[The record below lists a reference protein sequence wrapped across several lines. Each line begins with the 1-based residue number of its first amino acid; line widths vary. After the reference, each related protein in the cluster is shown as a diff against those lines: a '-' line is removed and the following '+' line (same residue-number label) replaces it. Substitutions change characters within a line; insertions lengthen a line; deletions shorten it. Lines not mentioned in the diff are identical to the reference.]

1 MINSHKALLL
11 GFWPILVQRINKRL
25 ERMLK
30 MHQDAFLVGESVSAA
45 AAIRTIS
52 YLSVK

>member
-30 MHQDAFLVGESVSAA
+30 MHQDAFLVGESVSVQQQLSELS
-45 AAIRTIS
+45 AI
-52 YLSVK
+52 